1 LCLRGF
7 DALLRRCVGDLLLKL
22 LRLLLVLVL
31 LAVLGVGSFALWWLN
46 RPLPLASDSVE
57 LSIDPGTPP
66 REIAQAWVQAG
77 VDAPALLLYEWF
89 RWSGQARKI
98 RAGSY
103 EIGRGTTPLALLNKM
118 VRGDETLAVARLI
131 EGWTFRQ
138 FRAELAKADSLKPT
152 TATMSDEQVMA
163 ALGAPGVAPEG
174 RFYPDTYAYSKGVS
188 DIAVLKRALHAM
200 QKRLD
205 AAWAERAPDTPLKS
219 PDEALVLA
227 SIIEKETGVPADRGR
242 VAGVFVNRLRQ
253 GMPLQTDP
261 SVIYGLGTAFDGNL
275 RKRDLV
281 ADTPYNTYTRAG
293 LPPTPIAMPGK
304 AALLAAVRPDS
315 TKALYFVSRGDGSSE
330 FSDTLADH
338 NRAVNQY
345 QRAPQRGK

>member
-1 LCLRGF
+1 MKSWR
-7 DALLRRCVGDLLLKL
+7 ALAALA
-22 LRLLLVLVL
+22 L
-31 LAVLGVGSFALWWLN
+31 LAVIAAAGLGAWWLN
-46 RPLPLASDSVE
+46 KPLTLAADSVE
-57 LSIDPGTPP
+57 VSIELGTPP

-77 VDAPALLLYEWF
+77 VQTSPTLLYEWF
-89 RWSGQARKI
+89 RWSGQSRKI

-103 EIGRGTTPLALLNKM
+103 EIGPGTTPIALLNKM
-118 VRGDETLAVARLI
+118 VRGDETLAVVRLI
-131 EGWTFRQ
+131 EGWTFQQ

-152 TATMSDEQVMA
+152 TATLTDEQIMQ

-174 RFYPDTYAYSKGVS
+174 RFHPDTYAYSKGSS
-188 DIAVLKRALHAM
+188 DLAVLKRAYHAM

-205 AAWAERAPDTPLKS
+205 AAWQERAPDSPLQS
-219 PDEALVLA
+219 PADALVLA
-227 SIIEKETGVPADRGR
+227 SIVEKETGVGADRGR
-242 VAGVFVNRLRQ
+242 VAAVFVNRLRI

-261 SVIYGLGTAFDGNL
+261 TVIYGLGSAFDGNL
-275 RKRDLV
+275 RKRDLL

-304 AALLAAVRPDS
+304 ASLLAAVHPEP

-338 NRAVNQY
+338 NRAVNRY
-345 QRAPQRGK
+345 QRRSK

>member
-31 LAVLGVGSFALWWLN
+31 LAVLGAGSFALWWLN